1 MGLDQYAYV
10 RAQERKVKEAS
21 GEEYTTVDSGQE
33 FYWRKHSRLQEFMDR
48 LWRDKGNEQV
58 FNCQNMELTEDD
70 LLRLQEAINNR
81 YADHPCEGGFFW
93 GHQWQEEAV
102 EAEREKDT
110 EFVTAALEA
119 VRSGERVLYSCWW

>member
-48 LWRDKGNEQV
+48 LWRDKGNTET
-58 FNCQNMELTEDD
+58 FNCQNMDLTEDD
-70 LLRLQEAINNR
+70 LLLLQDAIANN

-102 EAEREKDT
+102 QEYKAEDT
-110 EFVTAALEA
+110 EFVQAALEA
-119 VRSGERVLYSCWW
+119 ARDGERVIYSCWW

>member
-48 LWRDKGNEQV
+48 LWRDKGNTET
-58 FNCQNMELTEDD
+58 FNCQNMDLTEDD
-70 LLRLQEAINNR
+70 LLLLQDAIANN
-81 YADHPCEGGFFW
+81 YDDHPCEGGFFW

-102 EAEREKDT
+102 QEYKAEDT
-110 EFVTAALEA
+110 EFVQAALEA
-119 VRSGERVLYSCWW
+119 VRDGERVIYSCWW

>member
-102 EAEREKDT
+102 
-110 EFVTAALEA
+110 
-119 VRSGERVLYSCWW
+119 

>member
-48 LWRDKGNEQV
+48 LWQDKGNTEV
-58 FNCQNMELTEDD
+58 FNCQHLDLTEDD
-70 LLRLQEAINNR
+70 LLLLQDAIGNG
-81 YADHPCEGGFFW
+81 YADHFCEGGFFW
-93 GHQWQEEAV
+93 GHQFQEEAV
-102 EAEREKDT
+102 QEYKQEDT
-110 EFVTAALEA
+110 EFVQAALEA
-119 VRSGERVLYSCWW
+119 VRDGERVIYSCWW